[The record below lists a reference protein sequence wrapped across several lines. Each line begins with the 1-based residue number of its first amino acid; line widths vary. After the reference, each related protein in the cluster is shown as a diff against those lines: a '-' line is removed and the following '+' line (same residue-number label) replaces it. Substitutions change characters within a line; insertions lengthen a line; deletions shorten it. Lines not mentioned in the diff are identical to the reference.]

1 MLKPLGSHLT
11 GRGFAGDNVGRR
23 RRRAGNRK
31 AVAAVEF
38 AVCLPVLVLL
48 VFGSIEASSF
58 IFLKQSLSVASYEGA
73 REAAKSNST
82 DADAVARA
90 EAILNSRG
98 VNDFEVRF
106 PEGVDG
112 VERGK
117 QIVCEVTAPTRTNS
131 PLAGDFVANR
141 NLTTRVVMLK
151 E

>member
-1 MLKPLGSHLT
+1 M
-11 GRGFAGDNVGRR
+11 
-23 RRRAGNRK
+23 
-31 AVAAVEF
+31 EF

-90 EAILNSRG
+90 EAILTSRG

-112 VERGK
+112 VERGE
-117 QIVCEVTAPTRTNS
+117 QIVCEVSAPTRTNS